1 MTLNKN
7 KMANQLMKTKKF
19 LGGIY
24 QRLSHIFLKYVTDT
38 MVPSQKGQMLNA
50 K

>member
-1 MTLNKN
+1 
-7 KMANQLMKTKKF
+7 MANQLMKTKKL
-19 LGGIY
+19 LGGIS

-38 MVPSQKGQMLNA
+38 MVPSQKGQILNA